1 MFEGDSS
8 GPSATRIPRLRLLR
22 GAGAAARGAPRC
34 GRVSAQRVLCH
45 GKIIDSAS
53 ECFRPEFFFFAF

>member
-1 MFEGDSS
+1 MFEGDSG
-8 GPSATRIPRLRLLR
+8 GPLAMRIPGLQLLR
-22 GAGAAARGAPRC
+22 GVGAAARGAPRC

-53 ECFRPEFFFFAF
+53 ECFRPEFYFFAF